1 MMSRRRRNRHLAPID
16 DPSVLFAEVSLKYR
30 ELEKRSAKISKAL
43 ETISDSGLLSQHSK
57 DTLKTM
63 ISDCDKSKTDFEKNL
78 RRNRRRSKKKH
89 LLSIETTPKMIS
101 VVEDLQES
109 RKLSPEDLAN
119 MINLDKNISKDH
131 DLNPDLDEMEKRQIF
146 RKIMQFDACINRYR
160 RYYGRN
166 PLKWT
171 PQERMTVSNIYD
183 CMANEYKTLH
193 YEEGYERYSMI
204 AKNLRDNPLNK
215 IRQLVPSAPRGN
227 TKATNPKTFCKF
239 VDGD

>member
-1 MMSRRRRNRHLAPID
+1 MMAKKKSRHLTPIN
-16 DPSVLFAEVSLKYR
+16 DPSLLFAEVSVKYK

-57 DTLKTM
+57 DNIKTM

-89 LLSIETTPKMIS
+89 LSVLVESKPKIVS
-101 VVEDLQES
+101 VVEDLQQS
-109 RKLSPEDLAN
+109 RILSPEELMYSMNMDNHLA
-119 MINLDKNISKDH
+119 KDYN
-131 DLNPDLDEMEKRQIF
+131 LNPNLNEMEKRQIF
-146 RKIMQFDACINRYR
+146 KKIVQFNDCVRRYR
-160 RYYGRN
+160 RFYGKN

-183 CMANEYKTLH
+183 CMAREYQTLH

-204 AKNLRDNPLNK
+204 ARNLRDNPLNK
-215 IRQLVPSAPRGN
+215 IRQLIPSAPRGN

-239 VDGD
+239 VDGE